1 MKLREKYDTQIA
13 GVISGLLLPLII
25 GLGIYV
31 FTAHGKSPVLYVE
44 RILEANIVTHAISI
58 CVFPNVLI
66 FLLFLRYDMLRA
78 ARGVLGMTILYAA
91 VVFALKLF

>member
-1 MKLREKYDTQIA
+1 MKFLQKYDNLIA
-13 GVISGLLLPLII
+13 GILSGLFFPVVV
-25 GLGIYV
+25 GFGIWI
-31 FTAHGKSPVLYVE
+31 FTAQGKGIIEYLKKIS
-44 RILEANIVTHAISI
+44 EANIVTHAISI

-78 ARGVLGMTILYAA
+78 ARGVLGMTIMYAA